1 MSKLFSVVT
10 CMNLVMV
17 TQAAWSSDACSE
29 QAILTSADVSVSD
42 GTSFRTR
49 SYFQSGEIN
58 AIRHIR
64 DTDQVIAVEGPQAWV
79 RVGDKSERGAEFHKM
94 FSLGHQFHA
103 FLLNFEEIGSNI
115 RHEQEINFAGGVRR
129 ATSADLPYGGAV
141 HMVAGEQAA
150 HPVGFLLEVPDSS
163 PISVSFRDW
172 RNIGERELPFLV
184 KLDDGER
191 VFDYRFTEIDLASR
205 SPLWFFEELEAP
217 PIDQVQIFR
226 LHRKMLAAHCL
237 GDAELMADLSAAQI
251 VVAGRGELTQV
262 SNADILGRFTSVFER
277 LEYTN
282 YHDMVTPLIEV
293 SDASDLGWIA
303 ANVRAIGADRETGDS
318 FDDQWAWVMMVKKVS
333 GEWLHFGNASNR
345 LQ

>member
-1 MSKLFSVVT
+1 
-10 CMNLVMV
+10 MNLVMV

-49 SYFQSGEIN
+49 SYFQSREIN

-79 RVGDKSERGAEFHKM
+79 RVGHKSERGAEFHKV

-103 FLLNFEEIGSNI
+103 FLLNFEEIGTNF

-141 HMVAGEQAA
+141 HMVAGDDAA

-163 PISVSFRDW
+163 PISVYFRDW
-172 RNIGERELPFLV
+172 RNVGERELPFLV
-184 KLDDGER
+184 KIDDGER
-191 VFDYRFTEIDLASR
+191 VFDYRFTEIDLTTR

-217 PIDQVQIFR
+217 TIDPVQIFR
-226 LHRKMLAAHCL
+226 LHRKILAAHCL
-237 GDAELMADLSAAQI
+237 GDAKLMADLSAARI
-251 VVAGRGELTQV
+251 IVAGRGELTQV

-277 LEYTN
+277 LDYTN
-282 YHDMVTPLIEV
+282 YFDIVTPLIEV

-303 ANVRAIGADRETGDS
+303 ANVRAIGADRETGES